1 MDVHCSSN
9 VAYALQKIYS
19 PSKNDGD
26 AHSLPAGR
34 FSHRGVETWNL
45 ETTLISEFIVQR
57 RNAMYKKHIVA
68 GMAILS
74 IGAVLVGG
82 CKKETQQKAEAPQ
95 TSPAPA
101 ATPVP
106 MIPSKTGET
115 LFKQHCAVCHPDGG
129 NIVSPQKTLHRKNLA
144 AHKINKPEDI
154 VKIMR
159 NPGQGMNRF
168 DEATIPDKDAM
179 SIAEFVLNTYK

>member
-1 MDVHCSSN
+1 
-9 VAYALQKIYS
+9 
-19 PSKNDGD
+19 
-26 AHSLPAGR
+26 
-34 FSHRGVETWNL
+34 
-45 ETTLISEFIVQR
+45 
-57 RNAMYKKHIVA
+57 MYKKQIVA
-68 GMAILS
+68 GLAILL
-74 IGAVLVGG
+74 IGTVFVGG
-82 CKKETQQKAEAPQ
+82 CKKDTQQKAEAPQ
-95 TSPAPA
+95 ISPVPA
-101 ATPVP
+101 APPTP
-106 MIPSKTGET
+106 MIQSKTGET

-129 NIVSPQKTLHRKNLA
+129 NIVTPQMTLHRQNLA